1 MVRSVDVHENFEI
14 TLQGIQE
21 SENYYVRKVSTS
33 AFDTQKIMWFTGV
46 FLQVILGAI
55 LYQKMITLW

>member
-1 MVRSVDVHENFEI
+1 MVRSVDAHENFEI
-14 TLQGIQE
+14 TPQGIQE

-33 AFDTQKIMWFTGV
+33 TFDTQKSMWFTGV

-55 LYQKMITLW
+55 LFQKMITL